1 MSDLQIVVGFDPA
14 RDLWMAAVLRGN
26 EILTIGYEPT
36 QDKAAE
42 WGDKAAQAQAW
53 EGENEDPPDVYA
65 RAAVGEKPAP

>member
-42 WGDKAAQAQAW
+42 WGAKAMEARAW
-53 EGENEDPPDVYA
+53 EKGGDDPPDVYA
-65 RAAVGEKPAP
+65 RAALGEKE

>member
-1 MSDLQIVVGFDPA
+1 MSDLKIVVGFDPA

-42 WGDKAAQAQAW
+42 WGVKAMKARAW
-53 EGENEDPPDVYA
+53 EKGVDDPPDVYA
-65 RAAVGEKPAP
+65 RAEQGEKA